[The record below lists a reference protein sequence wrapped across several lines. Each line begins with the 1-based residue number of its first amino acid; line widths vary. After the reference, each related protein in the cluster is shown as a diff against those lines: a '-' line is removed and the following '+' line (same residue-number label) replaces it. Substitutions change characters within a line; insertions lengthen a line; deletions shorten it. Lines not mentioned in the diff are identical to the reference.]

1 MNLLCDYK
9 LKKDVL
15 GNCLSTTIRTNGAVA
30 IFLPGVAERIGQLMG
45 GGFYMV
51 FTSIHE
57 VMIHNANLTYPE
69 DLENILR
76 DTLREA
82 TPEEDFL
89 TDKVYRYCKDTGTF
103 LVYKGTVFLE
113 LGKPKAC
120 PEKLE
125 EN

>member
-1 MNLLCDYK
+1 
-9 LKKDVL
+9 
-15 GNCLSTTIRTNGAVA
+15 
-30 IFLPGVAERIGQLMG
+30 
-45 GGFYMV
+45 MV

-120 PEKLE
+120 PEKQVE
-125 EN
+125 I